1 MIRKIAP
8 CSGNIII
15 VARLRILP
23 VYAYLCCNQNQS
35 RMKTNLRKSLW
46 AALTLALTL
55 SACGGSNAKKTDNE
69 TAQPDTTL
77 VMTDS
82 ITTVSLRT
90 GDTKLT
96 WLKDNAGEK
105 LMPRTLFPDATD
117 GLIDS
122 LALTDGIPSTISV
135 FLAERERKLILFDTG
150 NGAPQ
155 GHMAEEMKH
164 IGVSP
169 ADIKLLYLTHFHS
182 DHIGG
187 MMRGDTVLFPNAE
200 VYASKA
206 EYEAWMQM
214 PKEQNALVVKTM
226 EAYKDRLHLFE
237 FGDTLPGGV
246 VALDAAGH
254 TPGHTAYRA
263 GQFLI
268 VGDLMHGVAL
278 QREHPDICASFDM
291 DKGASATA
299 RKRIMQYAEDND
311 LRMAGMHFPAPGFL
325 MK

>member
-1 MIRKIAP
+1 MLAFYRQ
-8 CSGNIII
+8 
-15 VARLRILP
+15 
-23 VYAYLCCNQNQS
+23 YAYFRYGYKNS
-35 RMKTNLRKSLW
+35 TIMKPHLTNCLW
-46 AALTLALTL
+46 AALTLALAL
-55 SACGGSNAKKTDNE
+55 SACGGRTSTLSVTVEGDGWSKLKTDSMN
-69 TAQPDTTL
+69 
-77 VMTDS
+77 
-82 ITTVSLRT
+82 
-90 GDTKLT
+90 LT
-96 WLKDNAGEK
+96 WIQDNPGNK
-105 LMPRTLFPDATD
+105 LMPVALFPDAPD
-117 GLIDS
+117 KLIEQ
-122 LALTDGIPSTISV
+122 LHLQEGIPSSV
-135 FLAERERKLILFDTG
+135 STFLLEKGGKLILFDTG
-150 NGAPQ
+150 NGAPDSRL
-155 GHMAEEMKH
+155 ARKLAYLNT
-164 IGVSP
+164 SP
-169 ADIKLLYLTHFHS
+169 ENIRYIYLTHFHG

-187 MMRGDTVLFPNAE
+187 MMKGDTVVFPNAE

-291 DKGASATA
+291 DKEASAAA

>member
-1 MIRKIAP
+1 MLAFYRQ
-8 CSGNIII
+8 
-15 VARLRILP
+15 
-23 VYAYLCCNQNQS
+23 YAYFRYGYKNS
-35 RMKTNLRKSLW
+35 TIMKPHLTTCVW

-55 SACGGSNAKKTDNE
+55 SACGGSNAKKADNE

-77 VMTDS
+77 VITDS

-135 FLAERERKLILFDTG
+135 FLAEREGKLILFDTG

-155 GHMAEEMKH
+155 GHMAEEMKR

-169 ADIKLLYLTHFHS
+169 ADIKLLYLTHFHG

-187 MMRGDTVLFPNAE
+187 MMRGDTVVFPNAE

-291 DKGASATA
+291 DKDAAIAS
-299 RKRIMQYAEDND
+299 RKRITEYAKDND
-311 LRMAGMHFPAPGFL
+311 LILAGMHFPAPGFL

>member
-1 MIRKIAP
+1 MLAFYRQ
-8 CSGNIII
+8 
-15 VARLRILP
+15 
-23 VYAYLCCNQNQS
+23 YAYFRYGYKNS
-35 RMKTNLRKSLW
+35 TIMKPHLTNCLW
-46 AALTLALTL
+46 TALITLAL
-55 SACGGSNAKKTDNE
+55 SACGGRTSTLSVTVEGDGWSKLKTDSMN
-69 TAQPDTTL
+69 
-77 VMTDS
+77 
-82 ITTVSLRT
+82 
-90 GDTKLT
+90 LT
-96 WLKDNAGEK
+96 WIQDNPGNK
-105 LMPRTLFPDATD
+105 LMPVALFPDAPD
-117 GLIDS
+117 KLIEQ
-122 LALTDGIPSTISV
+122 LHLQEGIPSSV
-135 FLAERERKLILFDTG
+135 STFLLEKGGKLILFDTG
-150 NGAPQ
+150 NGAPDSRL
-155 GHMAEEMKH
+155 ARRLAYLNT
-164 IGVSP
+164 SP
-169 ADIKLLYLTHFHS
+169 ENIRYIYLTHFHG

-187 MMRGDTVLFPNAE
+187 MMRGDTVVFPNAE

-206 EYEAWMQM
+206 EYEAWMKM

-291 DKGASATA
+291 DKDAAIAS
-299 RKRIMQYAEDND
+299 RKRITEYAKDND
-311 LRMAGMHFPAPGFL
+311 LILAGMHFPAPGFL

>member
-1 MIRKIAP
+1 MLAFYRQ
-8 CSGNIII
+8 
-15 VARLRILP
+15 
-23 VYAYLCCNQNQS
+23 YAYFRYGYKNS
-35 RMKTNLRKSLW
+35 TIMKPHLTNCLW
-46 AALTLALTL
+46 TALITLAL
-55 SACGGSNAKKTDNE
+55 SACGGRTSTLSVTVEGDGWSKLKTDSMN
-69 TAQPDTTL
+69 
-77 VMTDS
+77 
-82 ITTVSLRT
+82 
-90 GDTKLT
+90 LT
-96 WLKDNAGEK
+96 WIQDNPGNK
-105 LMPRTLFPDATD
+105 LMPVALFPDAPD
-117 GLIDS
+117 KLIEQ
-122 LALTDGIPSTISV
+122 LHLQEGIPSSV
-135 FLAERERKLILFDTG
+135 STFLLEKGGKLILFDTG
-150 NGAPQ
+150 NGAPDSRL
-155 GHMAEEMKH
+155 ARRLAYLNT
-164 IGVSP
+164 SP
-169 ADIKLLYLTHFHS
+169 ENIRYIYLTHFHG

-187 MMRGDTVLFPNAE
+187 MMRGDTVVFPNAE

-206 EYEAWMQM
+206 EYEAWMKM

-291 DKGASATA
+291 DKEASAAA